1 MNFAIIL
8 NVLFNLWGSFN
19 EIAETNRLK
28 AEAETAYDQ
37 GNFSLSA
44 QKYSVMIEIYNITDE
59 RVKMNLAHSYY
70 YLHDTVNAEFHYKKL
85 NKSAQPGIN
94 SVSNHQLGVIAA
106 ANKDYQTALKYFR
119 LALKSDPNNE
129 AARYNY
135 ELIKKKNEQNEKKN
149 PDKDK
154 NKQKENQQQND
165 QSEMME
171 NDDSPSGGKTSTGT
185 HDEQGKS
192 GESEKS
198 VQNNKGKE
206 QKNKG
211 EGEKNKSIDNSRQGD
226 EEEEYNELM
235 PDEKGNRKRD
245 ALISQRLKLMN
256 MSEDKAKLI
265 LESMKNS
272 EIQYLQQIKKKGK
285 AKYDKDKPDW

>member
-1 MNFAIIL
+1 MSFAIII
-8 NVLFNLWGSFN
+8 NVLFRLWGSFN

-28 AEAETAYDQ
+28 AEAEAAYDQ
-37 GNFSLSA
+37 NNFSLSA
-44 QKYSVMIEIYNITDE
+44 QKYSAMIEIYNITDE
-59 RVKMNLAHSYY
+59 RIKMNLAHSYY
-70 YLHDTVNAEFHYKKL
+70 YLQDTVNAEFHYKKL
-85 NKSAQPGIN
+85 SKSGHPGIN

-149 PDKDK
+149 ADKDK
-154 NKQKENQQQND
+154 NKQKENQQNE

-171 NDDSPSGGKTSTGT
+171 NDDSPSGGKTSTGA

-192 GESEKS
+192 GESEKP

-211 EGEKNKSIDNSRQGD
+211 EGEKNKSTDNSGQGD
-226 EEEEYNELM
+226 EEEENNELK

-256 MSEDKAKLI
+256 MNEDKAKMI
-265 LESMKNS
+265 LEAMKNS
-272 EIQYLQQIKKKGK
+272 EIQYLQQIKRKGK